1 MRETVQGLILRET
14 NVGESDKLLTLL
26 SSELGKIYIRAKGA
40 RSIKSKN
47 ASLCRLFTYGEFE
60 FYEKNSQRWLASGSI
75 TESFFGLNTDIE
87 GFSLAAY
94 VADVAM
100 ELSGEG
106 VRADGML
113 RTTLN
118 TLYAIEKKL
127 YPHEIIKGAFELFC
141 AAHSGFSPDLTG
153 CRECGRSNAETMYF
167 DIMNGNFVCDEC
179 FERRSGVRGDT
190 GVDAFETRNI
200 FFPMSPALVA
210 SARYVLSSSPS
221 RIFSFNLASEKDMQD
236 LSRFGQIYLHN
247 HLERGFDTLDFYLQM
262 KKFENRSPMGVENNE
277 A

>member
-1 MRETVQGLILRET
+1 MRGKVQGLILRET
-14 NVGESDKLLTLL
+14 SVGESDKLLTLL
-26 SSELGKIYIRAKGA
+26 TGELGKIYIRAKGV
-40 RSIKSKN
+40 RSVKSKN

-60 FYEKNSQRWLASGSI
+60 YYEKNSQRWLASGNV

-106 VRADGML
+106 VRGDEML

-127 YPHEIIKGAFELFC
+127 YPREIIKGAFEIFC
-141 AAHSGFSPDLTG
+141 AAHSGFSPDVSH
-153 CRECGRSNAETMYF
+153 CRECGAQTSKTMYF
-167 DIMNGNFVCDEC
+167 DVMNGNIECAEC
-179 FERRSGVRGDT
+179 FERRRGGREISPT
-190 GVDAFETRNI
+190 DAYEARNI
-200 FFPMSPALVA
+200 FFPMSPALLSSV
-210 SARYVLSSSPS
+210 RYVLSANPTRLFAFTIADVEDVQDFS
-221 RIFSFNLASEKDMQD
+221 RL
-236 LSRFGQIYLHN
+236 GQTYLHN

-262 KKFENRSPMGVENNE
+262 IKFEKQLPQGVDNNE
-277 A
+277 I